1 MWPKPKPTS
10 VPSGIL
16 IHPAIWPQQTW
27 TKNWGLCPLFFSE
40 GGGGG
45 AGSPSNT
52 MSHGLRPTTV
62 PSSILIHPAVWPQR
76 TWAKNW
82 GLCPFWESWVP
93 IPHLTQYGQGWG
105 LPPCQGSF
113 WSIQP
118 FGHNKP
124 TSQTDT
130 TDRQDNGPIAYGTGN
145 RFTNGRPKT
154 DNLLTSKDKI
164 WKWHF

>member
-1 MWPKPKPTS
+1 MWPKPRPTS

-16 IHPAIWPQQTW
+16 IHTAIWPQQTW
-27 TKNWGLCPLFFSE
+27 TKNWGAVSLFW
-40 GGGGG
+40 GGGG

-52 MSHGLRPTTV
+52 MSHGLRPTSV

-82 GLCPFWESWVP
+82 GLCLFWGSWVP
-93 IPHLTQYGQGWG
+93 ILHLTQYGQGRG
-105 LPPCQGSF
+105 LSPCQGSF

-118 FGHNKP
+118 FGHNNP

-130 TDRQDNGPIAYGTGN
+130 TDRQDNGPIAYRMGN
-145 RFTNGRPKT
+145 HFTNGRPKT